1 MIRRPPRSTRTDTL
15 FPYTTLFRSPGLADG
30 RPCLRKLLGAPPG
43 PAIHLLLPE
52 ALSLRLGERPQGP
65 DGGRGRRLHAAA
77 PGGAGADRRAWRGP
91 RRPHRRDRNS
101 VGAGKSVSVRVD
113 LGGTRSI
120 KIKTITITIH
130 TINKETTPT

>member
-15 FPYTTLFRSPGLADG
+15 FPYTTLFRSRRRNQVLLVQRRRHPPAARRPAPAGRQGRGRGSRPGLADG

-65 DGGRGRRLHAAA
+65 DARRGRRL
-77 PGGAGADRRAWRGP
+77 DR
-91 RRPHRRDRNS
+91 
-101 VGAGKSVSVRVD
+101 KSVLVGTSGPVRLK
-113 LGGTRSI
+113 LGVGGS
-120 KIKTITITIH
+120 
-130 TINKETTPT
+130 